1 MADSRV
7 VPERGPPTTNTGAV
21 EGLVT
26 RRIVSVWRREAAGV
40 SPGVR
45 CPARVWGFTFM
56 LLPFAASMGVVSE
69 APAAF
74 RSSNDRP
81 GPAALIRNAVTDVWT
96 RRRLIRYLVRADV
109 KKRGVNT
116 VLGNVWWVLD
126 PLITMLIYVLV
137 MTVIFQ
143 RSTPDFPLFLL
154 SAMVPFKWFTA
165 TVGSSTSAVTGKE
178 NLIKQ
183 ILFPK
188 IILPVTL
195 SLSQIVSFLF
205 GMAVLLFVWFFAYHD
220 HVTWQVVWIP
230 LIAVVQYVF
239 VLGWTFILSAVT
251 VFYRDVGI
259 VVGHFMRLLFWISPI
274 LWSFMEVAGRG
285 ARLQSGLEGIER
297 GLGLPTGVLF
307 GIISMNPVSLLIES
321 YRKVV
326 YGNLS
331 KVDVVDETTG
341 EVIGDTLVWT
351 DATLPDFQTLA
362 VIFAIGVVF
371 VVIGTLI
378 FKRLEPSFTKVL

>member
-1 MADSRV
+1 
-7 VPERGPPTTNTGAV
+7 
-21 EGLVT
+21 
-26 RRIVSVWRREAAGV
+26 
-40 SPGVR
+40 
-45 CPARVWGFTFM
+45 
-56 LLPFAASMGVVSE
+56 MGVVSE
-69 APAAF
+69 APAAL

-205 GMAVLLFVWFFAYHD
+205 GMAVLLFVWFFAYNA
-220 HVTWQVVWIP
+220 HVTWQVVWVP

-259 VVGHFMRLLFWISPI
+259 VIGHFMRLLFWISPI

-285 ARLQSGLEGIER
+285 ARLQAGLEGVER
-297 GLGLPTGVLF
+297 GLGLPTGILF
-307 GIISMNPVSLLIES
+307 GIVSMNPVSLLIES
-321 YRKVV
+321 YRKVI
-326 YGNLS
+326 YGNLERI
-331 KVDVVDETTG
+331 DVVAEQGIPDPDTG
-341 EVIGDTLVWT
+341 EIINETLVWSP
-351 DATLPDFQTLA
+351 AILPDFQMLA
-362 VIFAIGVVF
+362 VIFASGLVF
-371 VVIGTLI
+371 ILIGTLV

>member
-1 MADSRV
+1 
-7 VPERGPPTTNTGAV
+7 
-21 EGLVT
+21 
-26 RRIVSVWRREAAGV
+26 
-40 SPGVR
+40 
-45 CPARVWGFTFM
+45 
-56 LLPFAASMGVVSE
+56 MGVVNE

-81 GPAALIRNAVTDVWT
+81 GPVDLIRNAVADVWS
-96 RRRLIRYLVRADV
+96 RRRLIRYMVRADV

-165 TVGSSTSAVTGKE
+165 TIGSSTSAVSGKQS
-178 NLIKQ
+178 LIKQ

-188 IILPVTL
+188 IILPVTN
-195 SLSQIVSFLF
+195 SLSQIVSFMF
-205 GMAVLLFVWFFAYHD
+205 GMGVLLFVWFFAYHD
-220 HVTWQVVWIP
+220 HVTSQVVWLP
-230 LIAVVQYVF
+230 LLMVVQFVF
-239 VLGWTFILSAVT
+239 MLGWTFILSAIS

-259 VVGHFMRLLFWISPI
+259 VIGHFMRLLFWISPI

-285 ARLQSGLEGIER
+285 ARLQVGLESIER
-297 GLGLPTGVLF
+297 GFGLPTGILF
-307 GIISMNPVSLLIES
+307 GAISLNPMSIMMEM

-326 YGNLS
+326 YGGLDRINPETGLHDPEGTLS
-331 KVDVVDETTG
+331 
-341 EVIGDTLVWT
+341 WT
-351 DATLPDFQTLA
+351 AAGPPDFQLLA
-362 VIFAIGVVF
+362 IIFASGIVF
-371 VVIGTLI
+371 ILIGTI
-378 FKRLEPSFTKVL
+378 VFKRLEPAFAKVL

>member
-1 MADSRV
+1 MVVLAHGQEGADRRV
-7 VPERGPPTTNTGAV
+7 GKRRPP
-21 EGLVT
+21 VT
-26 RRIVSVWRREAAGV
+26 LW
-40 SPGVR
+40 P
-45 CPARVWGFTFM
+45 
-56 LLPFAASMGVVSE
+56 SMTVVNE
-69 APAAF
+69 APAAY

-81 GPAALIRNAVTDVWT
+81 GPVTLIRNAVTDVSS
-96 RRRLIRYLVRADV
+96 RRRLIRYMVRADI

-126 PLITMLIYVLV
+126 PLLTMLVYVLV

-165 TVGSSTSAVTGKE
+165 TIGSSTNAVTGKE
-178 NLIKQ
+178 SLIKQ

-205 GMAVLLFVWFFAYHD
+205 GMAVLLVLWFTVYHD
-220 HVTWQVVWIP
+220 HVTYNIIWVP
-230 LIAVVQYVF
+230 LIAVCQYVF

-285 ARLQSGLEGIER
+285 AMMQQGLAAIER
-297 GLGLPTGVLF
+297 DLGLPTGVLF
-307 GIISMNPVSLLIES
+307 GAISLNPVSLLLES

-326 YGNLS
+326 YGELER
-331 KVDVVDETTG
+331 VD
-341 EVIGDTLVWT
+341 GDLVWT
-351 DATLPDFQTLA
+351 TATAPDFQTLA
-362 VIFAIGVVF
+362 LIFASGVV
-371 VVIGTLI
+371 VIIIGTLI

>member
-1 MADSRV
+1 
-7 VPERGPPTTNTGAV
+7 
-21 EGLVT
+21 
-26 RRIVSVWRREAAGV
+26 
-40 SPGVR
+40 
-45 CPARVWGFTFM
+45 
-56 LLPFAASMGVVSE
+56 MGVVNE

-81 GPAALIRNAVTDVWT
+81 GPIALIRNAITDVWS
-96 RRRLIRYLVRADV
+96 RRRLIRYMVRADV

-165 TVGSSTSAVTGKE
+165 TVGASTMAVAGKE
-178 NLIKQ
+178 GLIKQ
-183 ILFPK
+183 VLFPK
-188 IILPVTL
+188 IILPVTMT
-195 SLSQIVSFLF
+195 LSQIVGFMF
-205 GMAVLLFVWFFAYHD
+205 GMAVLIFVWFFAYHD
-220 HVTWQVVWIP
+220 HVTWQVVWVP

-239 VLGWTFILSAVT
+239 VLGIAIMVSALT

-259 VVGHFMRLLFWISPI
+259 IIGHFMRLLFWISPI

-285 ARLQSGLEGIER
+285 RRLQQGLEGIER
-297 GLGLPTGVLF
+297 AFGMPEGVLF
-307 GIISMNPVSLLIES
+307 GIISLNPMSILMES

-326 YGNLS
+326 YGQLTIDP
-331 KVDVVDETTG
+331 VTDEL
-341 EVIGDTLVWT
+341 IWT
-351 DATLPDFQTLA
+351 DAILPDFQVLA
-362 VIFAIGVVF
+362 VIFVSGI
-371 VVIGTLI
+371 VITILGTLI
-378 FKRLEPSFTKVL
+378 FKRLEPAFAKVL

>member
-1 MADSRV
+1 
-7 VPERGPPTTNTGAV
+7 
-21 EGLVT
+21 
-26 RRIVSVWRREAAGV
+26 
-40 SPGVR
+40 
-45 CPARVWGFTFM
+45 
-56 LLPFAASMGVVSE
+56 MGVVNE

-81 GPAALIRNAVTDVWT
+81 GPLALIRNAITDVWS
-96 RRRLIRYLVRADV
+96 RRRLIRYMVRADI

-126 PLITMLIYVLV
+126 PLITMMVYVLV

-165 TVGSSTSAVTGKE
+165 TIGSSTNAITGKE
-178 NLIKQ
+178 SLIKQ

-188 IILPVTL
+188 IILPVTIT
-195 SLSQIVSFLF
+195 LSQIVGFLF
-205 GMAVLLFVWFFAYHD
+205 GMAVLFVLWFTVYHD
-220 HVTWQVVWIP
+220 HVTWQVVWVP

-239 VLGWTFILSAVT
+239 VLGWTFMVSAVT

-259 VVGHFMRLLFWISPI
+259 VIGHFMRLLFWVSPI

-285 ARLQSGLEGIER
+285 AMLQKGLAGIER
-297 GLGLPTGVLF
+297 NLGLPEGVLF
-307 GIISMNPVSLLIES
+307 GAISLNPTSLLIES
-321 YRKVV
+321 YRKVI
-326 YGNLS
+326 YGGLDRTEIVNANGR
-331 KVDVVDETTG
+331 VIDET
-341 EVIGDTLVWT
+341 LSWT
-351 DATLPDFQTLA
+351 KAVPPDFETLFI
-362 VIFAIGVVF
+362 IFAVGVV
-371 VVIGTLI
+371 ITLLGTLI

>member
-1 MADSRV
+1 M
-7 VPERGPPTTNTGAV
+7 
-21 EGLVT
+21 
-26 RRIVSVWRREAAGV
+26 
-40 SPGVR
+40 
-45 CPARVWGFTFM
+45 
-56 LLPFAASMGVVSE
+56 
-69 APAAF
+69 
-74 RSSNDRP
+74 
-81 GPAALIRNAVTDVWT
+81 
-96 RRRLIRYLVRADV
+96 VRADV

-165 TVGSSTSAVTGKE
+165 TVGSSTSAVTGKQS
-178 NLIKQ
+178 LITQ

-205 GMAVLLFVWFFAYHD
+205 GLGVQLFVWFFAYHD
-220 HVTWQVVWIP
+220 HVTWQVVRIP
-230 LIAVVQYVF
+230 LIAVVQFTF

-259 VVGHFMRLLFWISPI
+259 VIGHFMRLLFWISPI

-285 ARLQSGLEGIER
+285 ARLQAGLEGIER
-297 GLGLPTGVLF
+297 SFGLPTGILF
-307 GIISMNPVSLLIES
+307 GFISLNPISQLIES
-321 YRKVV
+321 YRKVI
-326 YGNLS
+326 YGELDRIDL
-331 KVDVVDETTG
+331 VTG
-341 EVIGDTLVWT
+341 LPSEDGTLVWT
-351 DATLPDFQTLA
+351 DAVPPDFEMLA
-362 VIFAIGVVF
+362 IVFTSGIAIII
-371 VVIGTLI
+371 IGTII
-378 FKRLEPSFTKVL
+378 FKRLEPAFAKVL

>member
-1 MADSRV
+1 MHLPVKRA
-7 VPERGPPTTNTGAV
+7 GAASSAV
-21 EGLVT
+21 RTASPAVRSSTPARPWQLLSSLAGTAVT
-26 RRIVSVWRREAAGV
+26 RAGK
-40 SPGVR
+40 GK
-45 CPARVWGFTFM
+45 PAL
-56 LLPFAASMGVVSE
+56 LLPFQPSMGVVNE

-81 GPAALIRNAVTDVWT
+81 GPIALIRNAITDVWS
-96 RRRLIRYLVRADV
+96 RRRLIRYMVRADV

-126 PLITMLIYVLV
+126 PLITMMVYVLV

-165 TVGSSTSAVTGKE
+165 TIGSSTSAITGKE
-178 NLIKQ
+178 SLIKQ

-195 SLSQIVSFLF
+195 SISQIVSFLF
-205 GMAVLLFVWFFAYHD
+205 GMAVLMTLWFVFYNA
-220 HVTWQVVWIP
+220 HVTWQIVWVP

-239 VLGWTFILSAVT
+239 VLGWTFIVSAIT

-259 VVGHFMRLLFWISPI
+259 VIGHFMRLLFWVSPI

-285 ARLQSGLEGIER
+285 AMLQKGLAGIER
-297 GLGLPTGVLF
+297 TLGMPEGVLF
-307 GIISMNPVSLLIES
+307 GIISMNPTSLLIES
-321 YRKVV
+321 YRKVI
-326 YGNLS
+326 YGGLERVEILNDNGR
-331 KVDVVDETTG
+331 VIDET
-341 EVIGDTLVWT
+341 LNWT
-351 DATLPDFQTLA
+351 KAVPPDFEVLA
-362 VIFAIGVVF
+362 IIFAAGVV
-371 VVIGTLI
+371 VTIIGTII

>member
-1 MADSRV
+1 
-7 VPERGPPTTNTGAV
+7 
-21 EGLVT
+21 
-26 RRIVSVWRREAAGV
+26 
-40 SPGVR
+40 
-45 CPARVWGFTFM
+45 
-56 LLPFAASMGVVSE
+56 MGVVNE

-81 GPAALIRNAVTDVWT
+81 GPVALIRNAVTDVWS
-96 RRRLIRYLVRADV
+96 RRRLIRYMVRADV

-126 PLITMLIYVLV
+126 PLITMLIYVVV

-165 TVGSSTSAVTGKE
+165 TIGSSTTAISGKQS
-178 NLIKQ
+178 LIKQ

-195 SLSQIVSFLF
+195 SLSQIVSFMF
-205 GMAVLLFVWFFAYHD
+205 GMGVLLFVWFFAYHD
-220 HVTWQVVWIP
+220 HVTWQVVWLP
-230 LIAVVQYVF
+230 LLMVVQYVF
-239 VLGWTFILSAVT
+239 MLGWTFILSAVS

-259 VVGHFMRLLFWISPI
+259 VIGHFMRLLFWISPI

-285 ARLQSGLEGIER
+285 ARLQTGLEGIER
-297 GLGLPTGVLF
+297 SFGLPTGILF
-307 GIISMNPVSLLIES
+307 GAISMNPMSILMEM

-326 YGNLS
+326 YGGLDR
-331 KVDVVDETTG
+331 VDLETG
-341 EVIGDTLVWT
+341 LPAADGTLVWT
-351 DATLPDFQTLA
+351 DAVPPDFEMLA
-362 VIFAIGVVF
+362 VIFGSGIVFILIGMIV
-371 VVIGTLI
+371 
-378 FKRLEPSFTKVL
+378 FKRLEPNFTKVL